1 MSKKK
6 SLKKRINALES
17 LVETLYDFQ
26 GETRRIV
33 NHNAE
38 ASRLFKKQVTAQA
51 PKWEQR

>member
-6 SLKKRINALES
+6 SLKKRIKALEA

-38 ASRLFKKQVTAQA
+38 ASRLFKKQVTGKA
-51 PKWEQR
+51 PRQELR